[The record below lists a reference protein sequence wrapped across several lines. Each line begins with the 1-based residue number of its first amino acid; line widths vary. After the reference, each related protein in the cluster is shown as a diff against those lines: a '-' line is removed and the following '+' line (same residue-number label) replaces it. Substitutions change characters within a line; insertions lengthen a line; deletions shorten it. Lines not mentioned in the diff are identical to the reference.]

1 MLWCCFSG
9 AVDLRLNC
17 VMIVALILKIVLSM
31 SQLHPVIRKIVSGL
45 PRQTLDNE
53 THQKRNISQV
63 SAHHR
68 DNRPRV
74 KVSLIQNASDVSWR
88 SMSVFSLYDKLGSHR
103 PYGASHIENS
113 AQVVARDT
121 PKHDTP
127 KHDIAK
133 QDASTPNLGDL
144 NSSTDHFDLVQSDP
158 ASPNRWGAIKT
169 REQFYN
175 FLLE

>member
-1 MLWCCFSG
+1 
-9 AVDLRLNC
+9 
-17 VMIVALILKIVLSM
+17 M

-45 PRQTLDNE
+45 PRQMLDNE

-68 DNRPRV
+68 DDRPRV

-103 PYGASHIENS
+103 PYGASHTENS
-113 AQVVARDT
+113 AQVVAR
-121 PKHDTP
+121 DTP

-133 QDASTPNLGDL
+133 QDASTPNLGVL
-144 NSSTDHFDLVQSDP
+144 NSSIDHFELVQSDP